1 MLMNKN
7 WPDSR
12 EPYWEY
18 MGRKL
23 REGRVKK
30 KIIGQEDMWKKEIA
44 EMQKTLYWCYN
55 RIRELNDEIY
65 EIKSGITDAQ
75 LEMTRVKNVD
85 KEQMELKF

>member
-30 KIIGQEDMWKKEIA
+30 KIIGQEDMLSLIH
-44 EMQKTLYWCYN
+44 
-55 RIRELNDEIY
+55 I
-65 EIKSGITDAQ
+65 
-75 LEMTRVKNVD
+75 
-85 KEQMELKF
+85 